1 MNVIYCKYNIN
12 AILTFIS
19 KKTQTW
25 TPKREQSDGG
35 GLLKKN

>member
-19 KKTQTW
+19 KKQKQKQTW
-25 TPKREQSDGG
+25 TPKREQ
-35 GLLKKN
+35 